1 MDSDSFASLNSPS
14 SFDPA
19 KESIDAHFN
28 LVVNRSFQSFIY
40 KKKGELVTMS
50 SNSIDDKCE
59 CEGKVGKGASSLLHE
74 VRQDDPKV
82 PRELR
87 NLFAGGVAGM
97 IAKSVVAPFDRIKI
111 LYQISSAEFQIS
123 RVPAVAWNIIQ
134 NEGVSA
140 LWKGNAATMIRVFP
154 YSGIQF
160 MIFDRCKTHLLRE
173 QELRFLRQREADPG
187 TPKPKWGLSPMESL
201 FSGMLA
207 GAVSVCCTYP
217 LDLTRAQLA
226 VLRKKNDPSNKS
238 FFQVITSNYTNRVGS
253 PNSSKMT
260 YYVHFA
266 SHLMSLSFTGVLW
279 PFSGNNTDYCWYS
292 TILWHCIR
300 CQ

>member
-1 MDSDSFASLNSPS
+1 
-14 SFDPA
+14 
-19 KESIDAHFN
+19 
-28 LVVNRSFQSFIY
+28 
-40 KKKGELVTMS
+40 MS

-160 MIFDRCKTHLLRE
+160 MIFDRCKTFLLRE